1 MNRPIYLDH
10 QATTPI
16 DPAVLEAMM
25 PYLTDKFGNA
35 ASRTHRYGWE
45 AEEAVHTAREQIA
58 ALIGAKPEE
67 IVFTSGATESDNLA
81 LKGIARAYRDKG
93 NHIITA
99 TTEHKAVLD
108 SCKALEKDG
117 FDVTYVPVDRTG
129 LVDPDD
135 IRRAITPHT
144 VLISVMYVN
153 S

>member
-16 DPAVLEAMM
+16 DPTVLEAMM

-67 IVFTSGATESDNLA
+67 IVLTSGATESDNLA
-81 LKGIARAYRDKG
+81 LKGIAWA
-93 NHIITA
+93 
-99 TTEHKAVLD
+99 
-108 SCKALEKDG
+108 
-117 FDVTYVPVDRTG
+117 
-129 LVDPDD
+129 
-135 IRRAITPHT
+135 
-144 VLISVMYVN
+144 
-153 S
+153 

>member
-10 QATTPI
+10 HATTPI

-45 AEEAVHTAREQIA
+45 AEEAVHTAREQVA

-81 LKGIARAYRDKG
+81 LKGDCLGLSRQGQPYHHHHHRA
-93 NHIITA
+93 
-99 TTEHKAVLD
+99 
-108 SCKALEKDG
+108 
-117 FDVTYVPVDRTG
+117 
-129 LVDPDD
+129 
-135 IRRAITPHT
+135 
-144 VLISVMYVN
+144 
-153 S
+153 

>member
-67 IVFTSGATESDNLA
+67 IILTSGATESE
-81 LKGIARAYRDKG
+81 RDC
-93 NHIITA
+93 
-99 TTEHKAVLD
+99 L
-108 SCKALEKDG
+108 
-117 FDVTYVPVDRTG
+117 G
-129 LVDPDD
+129 L
-135 IRRAITPHT
+135 
-144 VLISVMYVN
+144 S
-153 S
+153 